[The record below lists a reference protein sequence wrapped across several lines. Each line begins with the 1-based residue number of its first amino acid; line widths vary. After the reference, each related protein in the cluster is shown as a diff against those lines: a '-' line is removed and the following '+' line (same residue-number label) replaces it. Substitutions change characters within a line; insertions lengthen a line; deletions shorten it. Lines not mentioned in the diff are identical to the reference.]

1 MNQPK
6 QPRGQ
11 AADWEQRLQQMRQTR
26 TPAPQNS
33 APAATKKSD
42 AAMRERL
49 MRQYLAQWQAEHN
62 APLAE
67 TESVET
73 DAMVILQEN
82 WLQAQ
87 NAVQLSAS
95 DRHIES
101 SRQMWFNP
109 KRQTLT
115 PCEPEAVPSENAA
128 AEREE
133 SDDLPDEEIRVR
145 INVLNP
151 QAVGRKEVFC
161 VSEAE
166 LAERLVKRIRPHLM
180 DAVNG
185 MMRTALQKQMALLN
199 YQLQQTLNE
208 QAPGLVE
215 DVLEHNVKKILS
227 ELKYEMKYKP

>member
-6 QPRGQ
+6 PPHGQ

-26 TPAPQNS
+26 TPSPNRS
-33 APAATKKSD
+33 APAAAKKSD

-62 APLAE
+62 APLADTE
-67 TESVET
+67 TVET

-87 NAVQLSAS
+87 NAVQLSVS
-95 DRHIES
+95 DRHVES

-115 PCEPEAVPSENAA
+115 PCEPAPEPSENAA
-128 AEREE
+128 ADAETEH
-133 SDDLPDEEIRVR
+133 LPDEEIRVR

-208 QAPGLVE
+208 QAPALVE

>member
-6 QPRGQ
+6 PPHGQ

-26 TPAPQNS
+26 TPSPNRS
-33 APAATKKSD
+33 APAAAKKSD

-62 APLAE
+62 APLAD

-87 NAVQLSAS
+87 NAVQLSVS
-95 DRHIES
+95 DRHVES

-115 PCEPEAVPSENAA
+115 PCEPAPEPSENAA
-128 AEREE
+128 ADAETEH
-133 SDDLPDEEIRVR
+133 LPDEEIRVR

>member
-1 MNQPK
+1 MNEPK
-6 QPRGQ
+6 PPHGQ

-26 TPAPQNS
+26 TPSPNRS
-33 APAATKKSD
+33 APAAAKKSD

-62 APLAE
+62 APLADTE
-67 TESVET
+67 TVET

-87 NAVQLSAS
+87 NAVQLSVS
-95 DRHIES
+95 DRHVES

-115 PCEPEAVPSENAA
+115 PCEPAPEPSENAA
-128 AEREE
+128 ADAET
-133 SDDLPDEEIRVR
+133 DHLPDEEIRVR

-208 QAPGLVE
+208 QAPALVE

>member
-6 QPRGQ
+6 PPRREDT
-11 AADWEQRLQQMRQTR
+11 ADWEQRLQQMRQTR
-26 TPAPQNS
+26 TNPPQHS
-33 APAATKKSD
+33 AAATSKKSD

-62 APLAE
+62 APLAD

-87 NAVQLSAS
+87 NAVQLSVS

-115 PCEPEAVPSENAA
+115 PCEPAPVPPENA

>member
-1 MNQPK
+1 MKQPK
-6 QPRGQ
+6 PPHGQ

-26 TPAPQNS
+26 TPSPNRS
-33 APAATKKSD
+33 APAAAKKSD

-82 WLQAQ
+82 WLHAQ
-87 NAVQLSAS
+87 NAVQLSAA

-115 PCEPEAVPSENAA
+115 PCEPAPEPSENAA
-128 AEREE
+128 VAREE